1 MIQWVGTSRLAE
13 LTWRRV
19 QSLGSTHKAGHNC
32 TQTCDSGTRGGGGRS
47 IARAWWL
54 PSRLHHQWEALS
66 HQGKK
71 EKRDI
76 AKYPAPSSGI
86 CSHSYTHTYA
96 HTPHIQATLT
106 YTACTKY
113 KTNKM
118 AITTRSLSSTTL
130 SALWHLRNWEL
141 TRPSTQAWSQG
152 WLRKVSVST
161 VYRGCWG
168 MRSLAAWVFPRDPRR
183 IGK

>member
-19 QSLGSTHKAGHNC
+19 QTLGSTHKAGHDC

-76 AKYPAPSSGI
+76 APSSGI
-86 CSHSYTHTYA
+86 CSHSYTLTYA

-118 AITTRSLSSTTL
+118 AITTRSLSSVMCLQLGVFGIMTPKELRADTTL
-130 SALWHLRNWEL
+130 Y
-141 TRPSTQAWSQG
+141 PSLVPRMAKKGFSQHCLQRLLG
-152 WLRKVSVST
+152 NEES
-161 VYRGCWG
+161 G
-168 MRSLAAWVFPRDPRR
+168 SLG
-183 IGK
+183 IS